1 MAEEKI
7 IQADFQND
15 VGPIVVDDGSV
26 RVPIRNKQGDEL
38 GVFYFRPTDLG
49 IVERF
54 NKMAEGFDQIVAPLQ
69 NIDINNDGTV
79 DERNKAALDAMKEA
93 ETRLYSAL
101 DTAFGGN
108 MSEAFF
114 GKMHPFSPIGGHF
127 YCENVLNA
135 AGQFIGRQQDVEIK
149 RVNARI
155 AKYTTPHGV
164 KTGKHKNGTT
174 RGTK

>member
-15 VGPIVVDDGSV
+15 VWQIVVDDGSV

-49 IVERF
+49 IIDRF
-54 NKMAEGFDQIVAPLQ
+54 NSMAGEIDKIIAPLE
-69 NIDINNDGTV
+69 NIDINPDGTADSN
-79 DERNKAALDAMKEA
+79 DETVLSAMREA
-93 ETRLYSAL
+93 EQHLYAAC
-101 DTAFGGN
+101 DKMFGGN

-127 YCENVLNA
+127 YCENALNA
-135 AGQFIGRQQDVEIK
+135 VGQYVSKQFDAEIK
-149 RVNARI
+149 KVNARVS
-155 AKYTTPHGV
+155 KYTHGV

-174 RGTK
+174 RGMK